1 MAYATVSDLE
11 ARWKTLDSAAQ
22 SVAETKLDDAAVQID
37 SYGTPKSDDAA
48 KVVSCNMVM
57 RAMSAMTTDVLGV
70 TQASMT
76 AGSYQQ
82 QWTYANPGG
91 EMYITKQEMKMLG
104 FGGGKVGVA
113 VPSYGRLEP
122 DDD

>member
-11 ARWKTLDSAAQ
+11 ARWRPLAQ
-22 SVAETKLDDAAVQID
+22 SEQAVASALLDDAAVLID
-37 SYGTPKSDDAA
+37 SHGEPKSDDAA
-48 KVVSCNMVM
+48 KVVSCMAV
-57 RAMSAMTTDVLGV
+57 RRSMSAAESDAFGV

-82 QWTYANPGG
+82 QLTYANPGG
-91 EMYITKQEMKMLG
+91 DLYLTKQERAMLG
-104 FGGGKVGVA
+104 FGCGKLGVA

>member
-11 ARWKTLDSAAQ
+11 ARWKTLDAQ
-22 SVAETKLDDAAVQID
+22 EEAVASTLLEDAAVLID
-37 SYGTPKSDDAA
+37 SMGTPRSDDAA
-48 KVVSCNMVM
+48 RVVSCYMVR
-57 RAMSAMTTDVLGV
+57 RAMSSQAADVFGV
-70 TQASMT
+70 TQTSMT

-91 EMYITKQEMKMLG
+91 DLYLTKAERSMLG
-104 FGGGKVGVA
+104 LGAGKVGVA

-122 DDD
+122 END